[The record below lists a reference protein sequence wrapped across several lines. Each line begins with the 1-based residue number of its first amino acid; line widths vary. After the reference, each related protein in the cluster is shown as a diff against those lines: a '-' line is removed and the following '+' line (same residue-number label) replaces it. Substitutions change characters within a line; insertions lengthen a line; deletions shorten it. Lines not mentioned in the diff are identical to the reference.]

1 MTQKEANQKAKE
13 LYDEWNFKHDEIERR
28 AKKSGEWKK
37 MGLDAN
43 RDLFE
48 ELWKETLKE
57 LEEIKAAIDE

>member
-1 MTQKEANQKAKE
+1 
-13 LYDEWNFKHDEIERR
+13 
-28 AKKSGEWKK
+28 

-48 ELWKETLKE
+48 ELWKETLKK